1 MLFLLVEEQDFM
13 TEKEFRD
20 ILLHVRGTLLDAM
33 EKHGFWHEEKLRFD
47 PTPWDINNG
56 LCDEF
61 ADTVVG
67 IVKERYPKE
76 KVDAP
81 DLREYGAPEEVAHV
95 PVVWRGKFYDA
106 ECIKGVK
113 DWKKL
118 PLVVNRK
125 LPRPKAIGYGKKC

>member
-1 MLFLLVEEQDFM
+1 MTQKQFESILFHVQFVLLETMKSQ
-13 TEKEFRD
+13 
-20 ILLHVRGTLLDAM
+20 
-33 EKHGFWHEEKLRFD
+33 GFWHGEGKKRKLRYD
-47 PTPWDINNG
+47 ATPWDINNG
-56 LCDEF
+56 LCDDF

-118 PLVVNRK
+118 PLVVNAK
-125 LPRPKAIGYGKKC
+125 LPRSKAIRHGKKC